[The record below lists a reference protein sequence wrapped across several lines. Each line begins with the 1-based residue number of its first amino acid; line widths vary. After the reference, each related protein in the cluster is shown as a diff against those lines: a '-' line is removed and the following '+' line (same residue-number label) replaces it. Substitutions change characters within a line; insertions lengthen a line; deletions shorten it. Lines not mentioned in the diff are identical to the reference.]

1 MPLML
6 NIWTHQPG
14 KVNSELGASHL
25 MSAQWPQESMVGSV
39 KKIAVVVT
47 VGSSVGTASLSFISR
62 GLDTA
67 KLDLDWDFSNKNKK
81 SPVFRLRYFNVSF
94 TACGPPDSWG
104 NGGKIKRY

>member
-25 MSAQWPQESMVGSV
+25 TSAQWPQGSMVGSV

-47 VGSSVGTASLSFISR
+47 VGSSVGTASMSFISR
-62 GLDTA
+62 GLDMA

-81 SPVFRLRYFNVSF
+81 SPVFKEKFH
-94 TACGPPDSWG
+94 T
-104 NGGKIKRY
+104 